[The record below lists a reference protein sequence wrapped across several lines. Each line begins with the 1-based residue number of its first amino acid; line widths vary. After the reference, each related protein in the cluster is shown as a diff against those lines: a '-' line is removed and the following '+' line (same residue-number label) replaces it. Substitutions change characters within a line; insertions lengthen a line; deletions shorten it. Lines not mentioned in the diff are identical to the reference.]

1 MRLKEDILRAQSA
14 EARTAEETM
23 NTLKHGMRGHHI
35 PAYIEEI
42 LTHNYCP
49 YFVRMTMVRE
59 GDSYSFSYRPG
70 NLKRLDLT
78 SLDAYG
84 KLLLLR
90 SVMTIN
96 EVTRNYLIG
105 AENYLIEPELIYSTG
120 NSTLAKDLKVLFY
133 PDIRRV
139 GFPQKMMH
147 FTERIRDEHRR
158 DENELLTI
166 FRDIMET
173 DDINK
178 GKMFLDKQI
187 LRIESR
193 SLKKAG

>member
-1 MRLKEDILRAQSA
+1 
-14 EARTAEETM
+14 M
-23 NTLKHGMRGHHI
+23 NTLKHGMTGHHI

-49 YFVRMTMVRE
+49 CFVRMTMVRE
-59 GDSYSFSYRPG
+59 GDSYNFSYRPG
-70 NLKRLDLT
+70 NLKRLDVS

-90 SVMTIN
+90 SVMTIS
-96 EVTRNYLIG
+96 EVTKNYLIR
-105 AENYLIEPELIYSTG
+105 AEDYLIEPELIYSAD

-139 GFPQKMMH
+139 VFPQKMMR

-173 DDINK
+173 GDINK

-193 SLKKAG
+193 SFSKAG

>member
-1 MRLKEDILRAQSA
+1 MLI
-14 EARTAEETM
+14 
-23 NTLKHGMRGHHI
+23 
-35 PAYIEEI
+35 
-42 LTHNYCP
+42 
-49 YFVRMTMVRE
+49 
-59 GDSYSFSYRPG
+59 
-70 NLKRLDLT
+70 NL
-78 SLDAYG
+78 G

-90 SVMTIN
+90 SVMTIS
-96 EVTRNYLIG
+96 EVTKNYLIR
-105 AENYLIEPELIYSTG
+105 AEDYLIEPELIYSAD

-139 GFPQKMMH
+139 VFPQKMMR

-173 DDINK
+173 GDINK

-193 SLKKAG
+193 SFSKAG

>member
-1 MRLKEDILRAQSA
+1 
-14 EARTAEETM
+14 M

-59 GDSYSFSYRPG
+59 GDSYNFSYRPG
-70 NLKRLDLT
+70 NLTKLDIT
-78 SLDAYG
+78 TLDAYG

-96 EVTRNYLIG
+96 EATRNYLIG
-105 AENYLIEPELIYSTG
+105 SENYLIEPELIYSSG
-120 NSTLAKDLKVLFY
+120 NSTLAKDIKILFY

-139 GFPQKMMH
+139 KFSQKMMH

-158 DENELLTI
+158 NENELLTI

-178 GKMFLDKQI
+178 GKMFLDKHI

-193 SLKKAG
+193 SLSKAG